1 MGETMTEV
9 IIIGG
14 VFLVLIVALLLI
26 ASAYRNEV
34 KANKELEN
42 EKNILKHNIT
52 YLVQYSAMI
61 AQIKKEKGEV
71 INEIIKENDAD
82 KITDIIL
89 SLVESNNSRL

>member
-1 MGETMTEV
+1 MAEV
-9 IIIGG
+9 VIIGG
-14 VFLVLIVALLLI
+14 IFLVLIVALLLI

-61 AQIKKEKGEV
+61 SQIKKEKGEI

>member
-1 MGETMTEV
+1 MSEI

-14 VFLVLIVALLLI
+14 IFLVLIVALLLI

-42 EKNILKHNIT
+42 EKNILKHNIS
-52 YLVQYSAMI
+52 YLVQYSAI
-61 AQIKKEKGEV
+61 ISQIKKEKGEI

>member
-1 MGETMTEV
+1 MAEV
-9 IIIGG
+9 VIIGG
-14 VFLVLIVALLLI
+14 IFLVLIVALLLI

>member
-1 MGETMTEV
+1 MATV
-9 IIIGG
+9 I
-14 VFLVLIVALLLI
+14 LVTAVIFIVLVVTLLLVI
-26 ASAYRNEV
+26 SAYRNEV

-52 YLVQYSAMI
+52 YLVQYSAKI
-61 AQIKKEKGEV
+61 SQIKKEKGEI

>member
-1 MGETMTEV
+1 MAEV

-52 YLVQYSAMI
+52 YLVQYSAI
-61 AQIKKEKGEV
+61 ISQIKKEKGEI

>member
-1 MGETMTEV
+1 MSEI

-14 VFLVLIVALLLI
+14 IFLVLIVALLLI

-52 YLVQYSAMI
+52 YLVQYSAI
-61 AQIKKEKGEV
+61 ISQIKKEKGEI

>member
-1 MGETMTEV
+1 MATV
-9 IIIGG
+9 I
-14 VFLVLIVALLLI
+14 LVTAVIFIVLVVTLLLVI
-26 ASAYRNEV
+26 SAYRNEV

-61 AQIKKEKGEV
+61 SQIKKEKGEI

-82 KITDIIL
+82 KINDIIL

>member
-1 MGETMTEV
+1 MAEV

-42 EKNILKHNIT
+42 EKNVLKHNIT

-61 AQIKKEKGEV
+61 SQIKKEKGEI